1 MAVKSKIKSAK
12 RTRKKMHLRKR
23 ILGTPEKP
31 RLAVFRSAR
40 NIYAQL
46 IDDAHNTT
54 LTGVS
59 TLTPTLKA
67 DLSKAKNKTEAAKIV
82 GKHLAEK
89 AKENKL
95 EKVVYDRGGFLY
107 HGRVRAVAEGARENG
122 LVF

>member
-1 MAVKSKIKSAK
+1 
-12 RTRKKMHLRKR
+12 MHLRKR
-23 ILGTPEKP
+23 IFGTPEKP
-31 RLAVFRSAR
+31 RLAVFRSAK

-59 TLTPTLKA
+59 TLTPTLKEE
-67 DLSKAKNKTEAAKIV
+67 LSKTKSKTEAAKIV

-89 AKENKL
+89 AKEKKI
-95 EKVVYDRGGFLY
+95 EKVVFDRGGFLY